1 MLFIL
6 ADRQEVTCYAVEQI
20 LQGVDGASVA
30 YADSCEALEGSLAE
44 SRQGVV
50 VVDYTLFDFPDVNSL
65 ILLAESYPKS
75 RWLLFSDNLTEQFLW
90 AVVLRSQQFSVV
102 FKDAPL
108 HEVVEAVASVAKGQR
123 FVSMRVTEL
132 LLQAGVVTSG
142 KQSLTPAEISVVRAI
157 AEGKT
162 TREIALE
169 RGLSFHTVNA
179 HRKNIFRKLGANTA
193 IEAVAKARTK
203 GYIES

>member
-1 MLFIL
+1 M